1 MRNRAKCRLCGSI
14 IESFHSTDFVVCK
27 CDEIAVDG
35 GSAFRCSAKDWSN
48 FLRVDDEGNE
58 IVVNVQDLNRHEKQ
72 EMVPYPN
79 DNPRKE
85 GDVKLLYKTRCD
97 ELLEQLDMM
106 IKNIEDLPQRAM
118 MEPVNHYDLASSLML
133 ISALFRSLRKDDS

>member
-14 IESFHSTDFVVCK
+14 IESFHSTDFVTCK

-35 GSAFRCSAKDWSN
+35 GMALRCSAKDWCN

-58 IVVNVQDLNRHEKQ
+58 IVVNVQELTRYEKQ
-72 EMVPYPN
+72 EMIPYPN
-79 DNPRKE
+79 DNPRKD
-85 GDVKLLYKTRCD
+85 GDVKPLYKSRSD
-97 ELLEQLDMM
+97 ELLDQLDMM
-106 IKNIEDLPQRAM
+106 IKNIEELPQRAM

-133 ISALFRSLRKDDS
+133 LSALLRSLRNDDN